1 MKLKKTLAG
10 AAVAFSLALT
20 AWLPGG
26 TVNPTAAVGIYI
38 HDGYGSYDTYDI
50 YEIYGLYDFY
60 GFEPVVPQFSWVCP
74 PFPPHRTCSPF

>member
-26 TVNPTAAVGIYI
+26 TVNPTAAIGMYM
-38 HDGYGSYDTYDI
+38 DDI
-50 YEIYGLYDFY
+50 YDFY
-60 GFEPVVPQFSWVCP
+60 GFVPIPQFPWVCP
-74 PFPPHRTCSPF
+74 PIGPYQICSWPF

>member
-26 TVNPTAAVGIYI
+26 TVNPTAAVGMYI
-38 HDGYGSYDTYDI
+38 HDI
-50 YEIYGLYDFY
+50 YEFY
-60 GFEPVVPQFSWVCP
+60 GFVPIPYTPPVCAPRPSIAGP
-74 PFPPHRTCSPF
+74 GLPFPSPYPPCLWF

>member
-10 AAVAFSLALT
+10 TAVAFSLALT
-20 AWLPGG
+20 AWLPSG

-38 HDGYGSYDTYDI
+38 HDSYGSYDTYDI

-60 GFEPVVPQFSWVCP
+60 GFEPIPQSSWVCP
-74 PFPPHRTCSPF
+74 LFPPYQVCSPF